1 MARISLREYTR
12 QIERIIENG
21 QGLDEAMAHC
31 HHILKTFPKHL
42 EAYRLLG
49 KAYLEAKRYSEAVD
63 VFQRLLIAVPDDFVA
78 HVGMSIIADD
88 QGRLDDAIWHMER
101 AFEVQPANAAIQAEL
116 QRLFGRRDGIEP
128 PKIRLTRG
136 ALARMYLQGELYPQ
150 AISEARAVLADDPQ
164 RADIQVLLARAY
176 FHNGQKSEASEI
188 CSQLLKRFPYCFE
201 ANRIL
206 VELLPA
212 APQRS
217 DSIPIYRHR
226 VTELDPY
233 AAFAQGS
240 LFNADDVP
248 DEAVTLERLEYTA
261 QTMEMG
267 AAWGMMPR
275 GGLTGARESEA
286 PQPEWLKSAAPM
298 PEPTPTP
305 MAETQIPDFLRQAG
319 WSEAGDETQEKE
331 AEKAP
336 PLAESEVLPGAI
348 EAELPEWIKPI
359 APSAE
364 EAPEEPP
371 PEIPDWFK
379 SLGAQEP
386 PQPAPPPRRETP
398 PPATEPQVMET
409 PDWLRGLEAPPPQSA
424 FPLPSTQAP
433 PLAPAPME
441 AQPEEISSAGEAPP
455 AASALG
461 SLGTSAQEQDDA
473 LAWLESLAAKH
484 GAKPEELVTD
494 PKARPETPPAWVNRA
509 REIGEAAPAP
519 TASED
524 QTGMWLK
531 ELEAREATPPP
542 PSRPMPFPEEPLKE
556 LSGAEAPTPK
566 PLPQQERE
574 ETPLEEVPEWLRALE
589 PSPAPPS
596 PAEEEKPPWLNTLET
611 PSVPSSPLPAE
622 DTFETPSVPPSS
634 LPAEEEE
641 APSWLRAASAPPEE
655 QGPATPPPSPASTA
669 GLPDWL
675 TGLERVEPAAPSPET
690 VPPWLEAEAEPQTTE
705 RARPADWRPLTEPSL
720 DRPPA
725 PPLQPARV
733 ERPAPPAEKKAPPAT
748 PRSRPAPSVEAGETS
763 LETASAELGRG
774 NIAAA
779 LQTYNRLIRKGKLL
793 DEIIRQ
799 LREALYR
806 YPVDVSLWQ
815 ALGDA
820 YMRANRLQEA
830 LDAYTKAEELLR

>member
-12 QIERIIENG
+12 QIERLIENG
-21 QGLDEAMAHC
+21 QGLDEAIAHC
-31 HHILKTFPKHL
+31 RHILKTFPKHL
-42 EAYRLLG
+42 ETYRLLG

-206 VELLPA
+206 VELLPT

-248 DEAVTLERLEYTA
+248 DEAVTLERLEYMA

-267 AAWGMMPR
+267 AAWGTMPR
-275 GGLTGARESEA
+275 GGLTGAGESEA
-286 PQPEWLKSAAPM
+286 PQPEWLKPAAFM

-305 MAETQIPDFLRQAG
+305 MPETQIPDFLRQAG
-319 WSEAGDETQEKE
+319 WSEAGDEAQEKE

-348 EAELPEWIKPI
+348 EAELPEWIKSI

-364 EAPEEPP
+364 ASPEEPP

-386 PQPAPPPRRETP
+386 PQPASPPRRETP
-398 PPATEPQVMET
+398 PPAAEPQETET
-409 PDWLRGLEAPPPQSA
+409 PDWLRGLEAQLPQSA
-424 FPLPSTQAP
+424 FPPPSTQAP

-441 AQPEEISSAGEAPP
+441 EQPETSSAGEAPP

-494 PKARPETPPAWVNRA
+494 PKARPETPPEWVNRA
-509 REIGEAAPAP
+509 REIGEVAPPPIAP
-519 TASED
+519 ED
-524 QTGMWLK
+524 RTGMWLK
-531 ELEAREATPPP
+531 ELEAQEAGPP
-542 PSRPMPFPEEPLKE
+542 PSSLPTPFPEEHLRE
-556 LSGAEAPTPK
+556 LTGTEAPIPK
-566 PLPQQERE
+566 PLPQQEGE
-574 ETPLEEVPEWLRALE
+574 GTPSEEVPEWLRALE

-596 PAEEEKPPWLNTLET
+596 PAEEKPPWLDTLET
-611 PSVPSSPLPAE
+611 PSVPPSP
-622 DTFETPSVPPSS
+622 

-641 APSWLRAASAPPEE
+641 APSWLRATSAPPEE
-655 QGPATPPPSPASTA
+655 PSPATPPPSPASA
-669 GLPDWL
+669 ASLPDWL
-675 TGLERVEPAAPSPET
+675 RDLEHEEPAAPSPET

-720 DRPPA
+720 DLPPA
-725 PPLQPARV
+725 PPPQPARV
-733 ERPAPPAEKKAPPAT
+733 ERPAPPAEKKAPPAP
-748 PRSRPAPSVEAGETS
+748 PRSRAAPGTEAGETS
-763 LETASAELGRG
+763 LEAANAELGRG
-774 NIAAA
+774 NVAAA

>member
-1 MARISLREYTR
+1 VARISLREYTR

-21 QGLDEAMAHC
+21 QGFDEAIAHC
-31 HHILKTFPKHL
+31 RHILKTFPKYL

-63 VFQRLLIAVPDDFVA
+63 IFQRLLIAVPDDFVA

-88 QGRLDDAIWHMER
+88 QGKLDDAIWHMER

-116 QRLFGRRDGIEP
+116 QRLFGRRDGVEP

-150 AISEARAVLADDPQ
+150 AISEARAVLADDSQ

-176 FHNGQKSEASEI
+176 FQNGQKREASEL

-217 DSIPIYRHR
+217 DSIPVYRHR

-240 LFNADDVP
+240 LFNSDEVP
-248 DEAVTLERLEYTA
+248 DEAVTLERLEYAA

-267 AAWGMMPR
+267 AAWGVPR
-275 GGLTGARESEA
+275 GGLTGVPEGEA
-286 PQPEWLKSAAPM
+286 PQPDWLKSAAPT
-298 PEPTPTP
+298 PEPPPTP
-305 MAETQIPDFLRQAG
+305 MAETPIPDFLRQAG
-319 WSEAGDETQEKE
+319 WSEVGNEAQAKE
-331 AEKAP
+331 AEAS
-336 PLAESEVLPGAI
+336 PLLTENEALPGAI
-348 EAELPEWIKPI
+348 EAELPEWIKSI

-364 EAPEEPP
+364 ESAEEPS
-371 PEIPDWFK
+371 PEIPAWFK
-379 SLGAQEP
+379 GLGAQEP
-386 PQPAPPPRRETP
+386 PEPPPISPPRRAP
-398 PPATEPQVMET
+398 PLDAEPQAPET
-409 PDWLRGLEAPPPQSA
+409 PDWLRGPEAQPSSSA
-424 FPLPSTQAP
+424 FPMPPSAQAP
-433 PLAPAPME
+433 PRAPAPE
-441 AQPEEISSAGEAPP
+441 EQPERPPAVEAPP
-455 AASALG
+455 AASAWG

-473 LAWLESLAAKH
+473 LAWLESLAVKH

-494 PKARPETPPAWVNRA
+494 PNARTGTPPEWVNRA

-519 TASED
+519 VAPED
-524 QTGMWLK
+524 RTGMWLK
-531 ELEAREATPPP
+531 ELEAQEAAPSVP
-542 PSRPMPFPEEPLKE
+542 PSVPSPQERSSQATGTEVP
-556 LSGAEAPTPK
+556 APK
-566 PLPQQERE
+566 PLPEQEE
-574 ETPLEEVPEWLRALE
+574 ERASAEVPEWLGALE
-589 PSPAPPS
+589 SSPAPPS
-596 PAEEEKPPWLNTLET
+596 PAEEEAPSWLGTLET
-611 PSVPSSPLPAE
+611 PSVPPPPLP
-622 DTFETPSVPPSS
+622 V
-634 LPAEEEE
+634 EEEE
-641 APSWLRAASAPPEE
+641 APSWLRPGGPPPEE
-655 QGPATPPPSPASTA
+655 QSPAMPSPSSASTA

-675 TGLERVEPAAPSPET
+675 AGLDREEPAAPSPET
-690 VPPWLEAEAEPQTTE
+690 VPPWLEVEAEPRTTQ
-705 RARPADWRPLTEPSL
+705 RARPADWRPLVEPPL
-720 DRPPA
+720 DQPPA
-725 PPLQPARV
+725 PPPQPAPV
-733 ERPAPPAEKKAPPAT
+733 ERSAPPEEKKTPSPP
-748 PRSRPAPSVEAGETS
+748 PRSPSTAAPSAEAGETL
-763 LETASAELGRG
+763 LEAASAELGRG

-779 LQTYNRLIRKGKLL
+779 LQTYNRLIRKGKML

-806 YPVDVSLWQ
+806 YPVDVPLWQ